1 MQAIL
6 LHWFAAQRIG
16 LFHVKFSAEFNELSP
31 EILEYL
37 FWKMQENS
45 METSVVVYID
55 LILAKNTPPRT
66 AAFEIIWERRRD
78 GFLFFKCSDSKMLG

>member
-16 LFHVKFSAEFNELSP
+16 LFYVKFSAEFNELGP

-55 LILAKNTPPRT
+55 LILLYVLVQFGQMVECSYKELSGSG
-66 AAFEIIWERRRD
+66 FESSC
-78 GFLFFKCSDSKMLG
+78 GFNFS

>member
-1 MQAIL
+1 
-6 LHWFAAQRIG
+6 
-16 LFHVKFSAEFNELSP
+16 
-31 EILEYL
+31 
-37 FWKMQENS
+37 MQENS